1 MLSQDTHASNKITPH
16 APQELPIHESPSA
29 EFPAVL
35 SEENIRKACETVWN
49 RLVNEGG
56 QVSFQV
62 SHFFPLGKCYK
73 ALSSRNPGIGKF
85 RDWALEIHT
94 MVFDVGM
101 DIQVARQEY
110 LHSYASKSAPVTGR
124 THSTSTSIPPPTST
138 STYVPGPGR
147 LYSDSGL
154 GRDPTTPSSTSPY
167 APGPGPDPTNPSS
180 TSTYVPGLVSDT
192 SSDSAP
198 IAPSKPAQFPKPV
211 GKASDGKEDRKDMW
225 KSRGVFAPQ
234 HALFENLYAV
244 NNDGNGNQSSS
255 PSHAPQS
262 PENGGPKNGWDTSSS
277 QSPRDLTVA
286 LMSIT
291 NSTGIRRMRR
301 IPGSKQLRK
310 VLNRSI
316 SCISSTPFRHQL
328 CLSIKS

>member
-124 THSTSTSIPPPTST
+124 TH
-138 STYVPGPGR
+138 
-147 LYSDSGL
+147 
-154 GRDPTTPSSTSPY
+154 
-167 APGPGPDPTNPSS
+167 
-180 TSTYVPGLVSDT
+180 
-192 SSDSAP
+192 
-198 IAPSKPAQFPKPV
+198 
-211 GKASDGKEDRKDMW
+211 
-225 KSRGVFAPQ
+225 
-234 HALFENLYAV
+234 LF
-244 NNDGNGNQSSS
+244 
-255 PSHAPQS
+255 
-262 PENGGPKNGWDTSSS
+262 
-277 QSPRDLTVA
+277 
-286 LMSIT
+286 
-291 NSTGIRRMRR
+291 
-301 IPGSKQLRK
+301 
-310 VLNRSI
+310 
-316 SCISSTPFRHQL
+316 
-328 CLSIKS
+328 